1 MKQIRRPL
9 LLPLAPL
16 YGMAL
21 AVKRL
26 IFRPGRLGQRR
37 LANPVISIG
46 SISAG
51 GAGKTPVVMMM
62 TDLLRRRGYAVSI
75 LTRGFGRAPKTVERV
90 EPYGDPAWFGD
101 EPVLLAQRS
110 GSPVFVGA
118 DRYQAGLLA
127 ERSAAAGK
135 IAVHLLDD
143 GFQHRRLARDL
154 DIVLLTE
161 EDTDDLLLPA
171 GNLREPLSMLGEAQV
186 ILLREEEA
194 ERLRSFVKDR
204 TRKRKKPPAI
214 WVVRRRLSFGV
225 AGDSGMPEESS
236 GSMPCKRPLAF
247 CGIARPAGFTAML
260 EAHGC
265 RPVETIAFADHHP
278 YRDADIDRLLEQA
291 RRQNADGFVTTEKD
305 AVKLTP
311 EMRRKLEKMGPLVM
325 ARLSVT
331 LVDESNAISQLISL
345 VPRLDRRSGNR

>member
-1 MKQIRRPL
+1 VNRIRRPS
-9 LLPLAPL
+9 LLPLMPL
-16 YGMAL
+16 YGAAL
-21 AVKRL
+21 ALKRQM
-26 IFRPGRLGQRR
+26 FRLGWLEQRR

-46 SISAG
+46 IVSAG
-51 GAGKTPVVMMM
+51 GAGKTPVVLMMA
-62 TDLLRRRGYAVSI
+62 DLLRRRGYEVSI

-90 EPYGDPAWFGD
+90 VPYGDAAWFGD

-110 GSPVFVGA
+110 GAPVFVGA

-127 ERSAAAGK
+127 EQSAAAGK

-161 EDTDDLLLPA
+161 EDTADLLLPA
-171 GNLREPLSMLGEAQV
+171 GNLREPLSTLGEAQV

-194 ERLRSFVKDR
+194 ERLRSFVKDL
-204 TRKRKKPPAI
+204 TRNKKNSPAI
-214 WVVRRRLSFGV
+214 WVVRRQLAFGV
-225 AGDSGMPEESS
+225 LADLEET
-236 GSMPCKRPLAF
+236 GKAMPCKRPLAF

-260 EAHGC
+260 RAQSCH
-265 RPVETIAFADHHP
+265 PVETVAFADHHP
-278 YRDADIDRLLEQA
+278 YKDADIDQLLA
-291 RRQNADGFVTTEKD
+291 RARQQNADGFVTTEKD

-311 EMRRKLEKMGPLVM
+311 EMRQTLEKAGPLVV

-331 LVDESNAISQLISL
+331 LVDESNAVAQLISL
-345 VPRLDRRSGNR
+345 VPRLDRRSGKR

>member
-1 MKQIRRPL
+1 MSIRRPM
-9 LLPLAPL
+9 LLPLMPL
-16 YGMAL
+16 YGAAL
-21 AVKRL
+21 ALKRQM
-26 IFRPGRLGQRR
+26 FRVGWLGQRR

-46 SISAG
+46 SVSAG
-51 GAGKTPVVMMM
+51 GAGKTPVVLMM

-110 GSPVFVGA
+110 GTPVFVGA

-127 ERSAAAGK
+127 EQSVAAGK

-161 EDTDDLLLPA
+161 EDTADLLLPA
-171 GNLREPLSMLGEAQV
+171 GNLREPLSALGEAQV

-194 ERLRSFVKDR
+194 PRLKSFIRDR
-204 TRKRKKPPAI
+204 TRKRKSPPAI
-214 WVVRRRLSFGV
+214 WVIRRRLVFAV
-225 AGDSGMPEESS
+225 AGDSEVPEETVKA
-236 GSMPCKRPLAF
+236 MPCKRPLAF
-247 CGIARPAGFTAML
+247 CGIARPAGFTGML
-260 EAHGC
+260 RADGC
-265 RPVETIAFADHHP
+265 QPVETIAFADHHP
-278 YRDADIDRLLEQA
+278 YRNADIDHLLERAQQ
-291 RRQNADGFVTTEKD
+291 QNADGFVTTEKD

-311 EMRRKLEKMGPLVM
+311 EMRQKLEKAGPLVV
-325 ARLSVT
+325 ARLS
-331 LVDESNAISQLISL
+331 LSLLDESNAVSQLISL
-345 VPRLDRRSGNR
+345 VPRLDRRTGKR

>member
-9 LLPLAPL
+9 LLPLAPI
-16 YGMAL
+16 YGTAL
-21 AVKRL
+21 AVKRQ
-26 IFRPGRLGQRR
+26 IFRLGWLKQRR
-37 LANPVISIG
+37 LANPVISVG
-46 SISAG
+46 SVSAG
-51 GAGKTPVVMMM
+51 GAGKTPVVLMMA
-62 TDLLRRRGYAVSI
+62 DLLRRRGYAVSI

-110 GSPVFVGA
+110 GAPVFVGA

-127 ERSAAAGK
+127 EQSAAAGK

-143 GFQHRRLARDL
+143 GFQHRRLVRDL

-161 EDTDDLLLPA
+161 EDTADLLLPA
-171 GNLREPLSMLGEAQV
+171 GNLREPLSALALAQV

-194 ERLRSFVKDR
+194 ERLHSFIRDL
-204 TRKRKKPPAI
+204 TRKNEKPPAI
-214 WVVRRRLSFGV
+214 WVVRRQLAFGV
-225 AGDSGMPEESS
+225 LADPEEADKA
-236 GSMPCKRPLAF
+236 MPCKRPLAF

-260 EAHGC
+260 EAQGC
-265 RPVETIAFADHHP
+265 HPVETVAFADHHP
-278 YRDADIDRLLEQA
+278 YKDADIDQLFA
-291 RRQNADGFVTTEKD
+291 RARQQNADGFVTTEKD

-311 EMRRKLEKMGPLVM
+311 EMRQQLEKAGPLVV

-331 LVDESNAISQLISL
+331 LIDESNAVAQLISL
-345 VPRLDRRSGNR
+345 VPRLDRRSGKR